1 MGDWPASRRPVSGVC
16 PVLGDVC
23 SVAWGWQLCS
33 DAHEPGWLCLS
44 GLSGFRTLTHTDGK
58 GAPSVQPLVTRR
70 WWWAQ
75 PAGCPPLPPD
85 PGGRG
90 SRGGQTGVPRRADGA
105 RDASPLPPRVSRFF
119 SSLNSTREPGFTTKE
134 FQEFPISLKRKP
146 LQDLLRGSEGC
157 GRALCS
163 RRRLCAQGSALGGPS
178 LPPAPLGLGRGA
190 WGLLSGARGTLGF
203 LPAPRPLDGSV
214 KLPAGWPR
222 PPGWQRFTRCAGK

>member
-1 MGDWPASRRPVSGVC
+1 MSR
-16 PVLGDVC
+16 
-23 SVAWGWQLCS
+23 
-33 DAHEPGWLCLS
+33 
-44 GLSGFRTLTHTDGK
+44 
-58 GAPSVQPLVTRR
+58 
-70 WWWAQ
+70 
-75 PAGCPPLPPD
+75 
-85 PGGRG
+85 PGGCVFCGVGLAAVLRRTRAGMAVPLRPLWVSDTDSHRRQGGPECPAAGHPAVVVGPTSRLPAFTARPRG
-90 SRGGQTGVPRRADGA
+90 PGVPRRADGA

-190 WGLLSGARGTLGF
+190 WGLLSGARSTLGF